1 MIAALGAFSVSA
13 AGTVHGQA
21 TTMARAFSFFN
32 DDMNR
37 PRLGISTRSS
47 GKRDTLG
54 LLVDAVAAGSPA
66 EKAGIEEGDRLVSIN
81 GVNLRL
87 SRDDVEDD
95 DMSGVATRRL
105 TRELAKHKAGDDVE
119 LRVYRDG
126 QTRSLHAKVVA
137 ADDLEPELK
146 TVQSMRTAMN
156 DRAVLGI
163 SLGGSGSKRDT
174 LGVLVVGVT
183 DDGPAAKAGIEEGDR
198 IASINGVDLRV
209 ERDDAGDWDA
219 SSARIRRL
227 NRAMEKVKVGDDV
240 ELRVYAQGQTRTVRA
255 KAARAGDLPRSAGG
269 FFMQDGGMGAGSVI
283 RVRPTPAPAA
293 PLAPRAPLMRVPPR
307 IYYNDGSAE
316 RVRVEARAREAQTR
330 AAGDAVRRAAEASA
344 RAIRLRR
351 WQLNDDDGTSSIQ
364 PSAQSAPVAVPRIAA
379 STAVAY
385 AASPTPAVARS
396 VGPVEASTTPVAFGG
411 MMRPARLRSAG
422 VGVVSAGVK
431 GMIAV
436 PGLQMAS
443 VSNDLASYL
452 GVGSERGLLV
462 VDVTDRWPGL
472 RAGDVILSV
481 DGRAVRN
488 ADGSTSFV
496 YHSASHSVIELLRG
510 GKRMRVEVER

>member
-1 MIAALGAFSVSA
+1 MRAALMIAVLGAMSASA
-13 AGTVHGQA
+13 AGTARGQA
-21 TTMARAFSFFN
+21 GTMARAFSFFN
-32 DDMNR
+32 DDANR

-105 TRELAKHKAGDDVE
+105 TRELAKHKAGEDVE
-119 LRVYRDG
+119 LKVYRDG

-137 ADDLEPELK
+137 ADELEPELK
-146 TVQSMRTAMN
+146 TVQSARTAMN
-156 DRAVLGI
+156 DRAVLGLA
-163 SLGGSGSKRDT
+163 LGGSGSRRDT

-227 NRAMEKVKVGDDV
+227 NRTMEKVKVGDDV

-255 KAARAGDLPRSAGG
+255 KAARAGDLPRSVGG
-269 FFMQDGGMGAGSVI
+269 FFMQDGGFGAGPVI
-283 RVRPTPAPAA
+283 RIRPTPAPAA
-293 PLAPRAPLMRVPPR
+293 PLAPTLKVAPR
-307 IYYNDGSAE
+307 IYYEDSP
-316 RVRVEARAREAQTR
+316 ARARALEAETR
-330 AAGDAVRRAAEASA
+330 AQVEALRKAAEAGA
-344 RAIRLRR
+344 RTARLRR
-351 WQLNDDDGTSSIQ
+351 WQLDDEDSTSDKSS
-364 PSAQSAPVAVPRIAA
+364 PTPAPAAISKAAAAPRL
-379 STAVAY
+379 AY
-385 AASPTPAVARS
+385 AASSLPTMARFGAPVA
-396 VGPVEASTTPVAFGG
+396 ASTVAYGQTMRAARTP
-411 MMRPARLRSAG
+411 RAG
-422 VGVVSAGVK
+422 VGSLSANVK
-431 GMIAV
+431 GMIGV
-436 PGLQMAS
+436 PGLEMAP
-443 VSNDLASYL
+443 VSSDLASYL

-462 VDVTDRWPGL
+462 VDVTDGWQGL
-472 RAGDVILSV
+472 HSGDVILSV

-488 ADGSTSFV
+488 RDGSTSFV
-496 YHSASHSVIELLRG
+496 YGKSPRSVIELLRG
-510 GKRMRVEVER
+510 GRRMRVEVDR